1 MSFRQSLVTLL
12 AATSS
17 DKEERLGRGFAGGLV
32 GTAVGGII
40 FIFAVLANSEAG
52 VIIGLIVGAL
62 VGALSSR
69 HSDYSRFGR
78 GKIVK
83 GLIGGFVGSF
93 IGLMAGLYVLGSVNM
108 STPGHIINVGLGLVF
123 GVIVGMMFGFI
134 VGDAISMFANV
145 DRQGFTGLVI
155 IAGAFI
161 GAFIGLAIGETSNV
175 LLYLLLGV
183 MMGGAIGL
191 GADMVFG
198 FSTTSGTKQR
208 P

>member
-1 MSFRQSLVTLL
+1 MGVGWFVHQADGGSL
-12 AATSS
+12 
-17 DKEERLGRGFAGGLV
+17 RV
-32 GTAVGGII
+32 GVG
-40 FIFAVLANSEAG
+40 E
-52 VIIGLIVGAL
+52 
-62 VGALSSR
+62 
-69 HSDYSRFGR
+69 YP
-78 GKIVK
+78 
-83 GLIGGFVGSF
+83 
-93 IGLMAGLYVLGSVNM
+93 
-108 STPGHIINVGLGLVF
+108 TPGHIVNVGLGLVF